1 MLLFGVMVITSRH
14 TVSPLPA
21 LLAVAL
27 AAAAGAA
34 PGAASDQRLIAAAAR
49 ADAGAVRAL
58 LRAGTDVNTTR
69 ADGATALLWA
79 AHRDDIELVEL
90 LLDAGADP
98 DAADDHGVTP
108 LMRAGENASAAAV
121 RALLA
126 AGADANAAQ
135 ESGLT
140 ALMVAARTGSRDV
153 VRALLAGGADV
164 NATTAETGVTALMWA
179 VEAPHPDVVHML
191 LEVGADVEVSSNKGF
206 TALLFAVQNG
216 DVEVA
221 RMLLAAGA
229 DVNGSGSDATHP
241 LPLAI
246 VSRHADMAHFL
257 LTQGA
262 DPNGRMHGV
271 SALHAASG
279 RVSTWLADWYRR
291 RGMRAASVS
300 GGGRLGLD
308 PQRRAPL
315 VEALLARGADPDARI
330 DTSSVVLGYLAR
342 PRRGAF
348 EQNSVGTGDVRGA
361 TPLWVAA
368 FSANGGGLFGDD
380 SEYHFESS
388 PDVLR
393 VLLAAGADPNAA
405 ARDGSTP
412 LMMAAGLGYRSYQ
425 PHTPRGRRSPPVE
438 EAVRVLVE
446 AGADV
451 NARNEADFTALH
463 AATFRGLNEV
473 VRYLVE
479 QGADVDARDFR
490 GRTPFRIA
498 EGAKQSFQ
506 FQAFPETAA
515 LLRELG
521 ANTRL
526 GIPGTVHERADRAV
540 VAENEQ
546 RAQNP

>member
-1 MLLFGVMVITSRH
+1 MKIFTQRRG
-14 TVSPLPA
+14 
-21 LLAVAL
+21 LLALAIGFVAGSVL
-27 AAAAGAA
+27 AVQAADLRLVEAAAGQDAA
-34 PGAASDQRLIAAAAR
+34 
-49 ADAGAVRAL
+49 AVRAL
-58 LRAGTDVNTTR
+58 VGAGVDVNEAR

-79 AHRDDIELVEL
+79 AHWDDLDTVEL
-90 LLDAGADP
+90 LLGSGANP
-98 DAADDHGVTP
+98 NAADDHGVTP
-108 LMRAGENASAAAV
+108 LMRACENASAGVV
-121 RALLA
+121 RALLT

-140 ALMVAARTGSRDV
+140 ALMIASRTGSRDV
-153 VRALLAGGADV
+153 VRALLASGADV
-164 NATTAETGVTALMWA
+164 NATTTETGVTALMWA
-179 VEAPHPDVVHML
+179 VEAPHPDIVHVL
-191 LEVGADVEVSSNKGF
+191 LETGADVEVSSSKGF
-206 TALLFAVQNG
+206 TALLFAVQSGNI
-216 DVEVA
+216 EAA

-229 DVNGSGSDATHP
+229 DVNGTGSDATHP

-246 VSRHADMAHFL
+246 VSRHADMAYFL
-257 LTQGA
+257 LEQGA
-262 DPNGRMHGV
+262 DPNGTIHGV
-271 SALHAASG
+271 SALHAAAG

-308 PQRRAPL
+308 PESRVPL
-315 VEALLARGADPDARI
+315 VEELLARGADPNARI
-330 DTSSVVLGYLAR
+330 ETSSVVLGYLAS

-380 SEYHFESS
+380 SEYHFESG
-388 PDVLR
+388 PGVLGAL
-393 VLLAAGADPNAA
+393 VEAGADPNAA
-405 ARDGSTP
+405 ADDGSTP

-425 PHTPRGRRSPPVE
+425 PHTPRGRPAPAVE

-451 NARNEADFTALH
+451 NARNEADFTPLH

-473 VRYLVE
+473 IEYLVE
-479 QGADVDARDFR
+479 QGADIDARDFR
-490 GRTPFRIA
+490 GRTAFRIA

-506 FQAFPETAA
+506 FQAFPETAEF
-515 LLRELG
+515 LRGLG
-521 ANTRL
+521 ANARL

-540 VAENEQ
+540 VEENEQ
-546 RAQNP
+546 RAQAR